1 MKTILR
7 VFAYLKRY
15 PGLATAQLSC
25 AIIMTGLMLVFP
37 QVTKVVLGEVIP
49 EGDTDRLWS
58 VVSIA
63 LAAFIGTNLFN
74 ALRIILNNTFEQKV
88 IFDIRSDLY
97 RKIQR
102 LPMTWFDNKRTGD
115 IMTRVT
121 EDVTAMERVLIDGI
135 EQGVV
140 AVLQILGFGIFLC
153 LTNPAVGAVAMV
165 PLPFL
170 ILGAIA
176 YTYTAPGRYRATR
189 VATSEMNSL
198 LHDNIDGI
206 QQIKSFAREPEQH
219 ARFNRAS
226 DRLRLATLHIMRVWA
241 TYSPSMEF
249 FRNFGYVLVIG
260 VAGYWAMTGQHGL
273 SADDAGLADIATFLV
288 ALALFYEPVTRLHQ
302 LNQIVQQGR
311 AAAER
316 VFEIVDAVE
325 ERNADDG
332 VELKSP
338 VRGHVVFDK
347 VSFTYPDVAPLANRA
362 DGESGEQGDEK
373 EVFDGNLDDDDEDD
387 DRETAPR
394 RPRPQTIAGIS
405 LTVEPGETVAFVGH
419 TGAGKST
426 IINLLTRFYEYD
438 GGEITLDGLALH
450 TLAKR
455 SLRRAIGYVTQE
467 SFLFNGTVR
476 ENLRLADSDADE
488 AELWRVLEAANA
500 KDFVERLPAKL
511 ETNVGERGVK
521 LSVGEKQRIA
531 IARVILKNPPILLL
545 DEATASVDTK
555 TEKLIQGALDRLMT
569 GRTSF
574 VIAHRLSTVR
584 NADRIYV
591 LERGKIIEQ
600 GSHTELVAQNGH
612 YALLCQTSLL
622 AEPDPEAAP

>member
-1 MKTILR
+1 
-7 VFAYLKRY
+7 
-15 PGLATAQLSC
+15 
-25 AIIMTGLMLVFP
+25 MTGLMLVFP

-49 EGDTDRLWS
+49 AGDTDHLWS
-58 VVSIA
+58 VVGIA
-63 LAAFIGTNLFN
+63 LAAFVGTNLFN

-140 AVLQILGFGIFLC
+140 AILQILGFGIFLC
-153 LTNPAVGAVAMV
+153 LTNPAVGAVAMI

-226 DRLRLATLHIMRVWA
+226 DRLRLATLHIMRIWA

-325 ERNADDG
+325 ETNADEG
-332 VELKSP
+332 AELGLP
-338 VRGHVVFDK
+338 VSGRIIFDK
-347 VSFTYPDVAPLANRA
+347 VSFTYPEVEPLAGQQNDTTEEA
-362 DGESGEQGDEK
+362 AAPMSEA
-373 EVFDGNLDDDDEDD
+373 DDEDLGD
-387 DRETAPR
+387 GPHRQ
-394 RPRPQTIAGIS
+394 RPQTIAGIS

-438 GGEITLDGLALH
+438 DGEIVLDGVPLH

-467 SFLFNGTVR
+467 SFLFNGTVS
-476 ENLRLADSDADE
+476 ENLRLADSDASE
-488 AELWRVLEAANA
+488 EELWRVLEAANA
-500 KDFVERLPAKL
+500 KDFVERLPEKL

-600 GSHTELVAQNGH
+600 GSHTELLANNGH
-612 YALLCQTSLL
+612 YALLCKTSLMTSP
-622 AEPDPEAAP
+622 ASDE